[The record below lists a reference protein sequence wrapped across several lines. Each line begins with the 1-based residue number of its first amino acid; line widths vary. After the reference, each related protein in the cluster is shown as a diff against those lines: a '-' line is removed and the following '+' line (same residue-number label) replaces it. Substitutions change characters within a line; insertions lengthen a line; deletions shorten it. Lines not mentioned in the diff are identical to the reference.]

1 MSRNKCGW
9 KQLQTKQRRLPMISV
24 GIDVSKEKST
34 VCVLKPYGEVVM
46 PPRDVQHTESELAKL
61 VKELQKQ
68 QEEVRVVM
76 EATGAYHL
84 PVLSYMKEHGFFV
97 ALVNPLEMKRYRCQG
112 IRNAKTDKIDS
123 RIIANYGIDFWY
135 HLTDFRPRE
144 QYYVELRLL
153 GRQYRQYMK
162 FRVENVLA
170 LANMLDQTMPG
181 IKTLLGDWNK
191 DTGKD
196 KLSDFAYEYWHFD
209 NITKKSEKQ
218 FVESFTK
225 WAKKKGY
232 RQNESKAKQIYALA
246 KEGIPTLP
254 SSTPSTKMLVQESVK
269 IVREVDNT
277 LTQIL
282 TRMSEIAKM
291 LPEYQVVHDMGG
303 VGDAL
308 AARLIGEIGDVRRFH
323 NAKSLIAYAGIDAP
337 PYQSGKFTG
346 TDRHISK
353 RGSSTLRKVGFETMT
368 CLVMQKKCGDPVYDF
383 IKKKQAEG
391 KACKVAKIAGFNKF
405 LRIYYARVME
415 VYQ

>member
-1 MSRNKCGW
+1 
-9 KQLQTKQRRLPMISV
+9 MISV

-34 VCVLKPYGEVVM
+34 ICILKPYGEIVM
-46 PPRDVQHTESELAKL
+46 KPRAVQHTETELAKL
-61 VKELQKQ
+61 TCELQMLQ
-68 QEEVRVVM
+68 DEVRVVM
-76 EATGAYHL
+76 EATGTYHL
-84 PVLSYMKEHGFFV
+84 PILSYLKEKGFFV

-112 IRNAKTDKIDS
+112 IRNVKTDKIDS
-123 RIIANYGIDFWY
+123 VIIANYGIDFWY
-135 HLTDFRPRE
+135 RLSDFRSNE
-144 QYYVELRLL
+144 KEYMELRLL

-162 FRVENVLA
+162 FRVENVLS
-170 LANMLDQTMPG
+170 LANILDQTMPG
-181 IKTLLGDWNK
+181 IKTLLSDWNK
-191 DTGKD
+191 YTGKD

-209 NITKKSEKQ
+209 NIKKKSEKQ
-218 FVESFTK
+218 FLESYSK

-232 RQNESKAKQIYALA
+232 RQSESKAKQIYALA

-269 IVREVDNT
+269 IVREVDDT

-303 VGDAL
+303 VGDVL
-308 AARLIGEIGDVRRFH
+308 AARLIGEIGDVRRFR

-368 CLVMQKKCGDPVYDF
+368 CLVMQKICGDPVYDF

>member
-1 MSRNKCGW
+1 MNRNKCGW
-9 KQLQTKQRRLPMISV
+9 KQLQIQQRRLPMISV

-34 VCVLKPYGEVVM
+34 VCVLKPYGEIVM
-46 PPRDVQHTESELAKL
+46 KPKDVQHTESELSKL
-61 VKELQKQ
+61 VGELQEL
-68 QEEVRVVM
+68 QEEIRVVM

-84 PVLSYMKEHGFFV
+84 PILSYLKEKGFFV

-123 RIIANYGIDFWY
+123 KIIANYGIDFWY
-135 HLTDFRPRE
+135 HLSDFKGSE
-144 QYYVELRLL
+144 EHYLELRLL

-181 IKTLLGDWNK
+181 IKTLLCDWNK
-191 DTGKD
+191 YTGKD
-196 KLSDFAYEYWHFD
+196 KLADFAYDYWHFD

-218 FVESFTK
+218 FLESYSK

-269 IVREVDNT
+269 IVREVDDT

-368 CLVMQKKCGDPVYDF
+368 CLVMQKKHGDPVYDF
-383 IKKKQAEG
+383 IKKKQNEG

>member
-1 MSRNKCGW
+1 MNCNKCGW
-9 KQLQTKQRRLPMISV
+9 KQLQAKQRRLLMISV

-34 VCVLKPYGEVVM
+34 VCVLKPYGEVVVM
-46 PPRDVQHTESELAKL
+46 PRDVQHTESELAKL
-61 VKELQKQ
+61 VKELQKL
-68 QEEVRVVM
+68 QEEVRIVM

-84 PVLSYMKEHGFFV
+84 SILSYMKENGFFV
-97 ALVNPLEMKRYRCQG
+97 ALINPLEMKRYRCQG

-135 HLTDFRPRE
+135 HLTDFKPSE
-144 QYYVELRLL
+144 QYYAELRLL

-162 FRVENVLA
+162 FRVENVLT

-191 DTGKD
+191 YTGKD

-209 NITKKSEKQ
+209 NITKKTEKQ

-254 SSTPSTKMLVQESVK
+254 SSIPSTKMLVQESVK

-282 TRMSEIAKM
+282 TRMTEIAKM

-323 NAKSLIAYAGIDAP
+323 NAKALVAYAGIDAP

-368 CLVMQKKCGDPVYDF
+368 CLVMQKKVGDPVYDF
-383 IKKKQAEG
+383 IKKKQDEG
-391 KACKVAKIAGFNKF
+391 KASKVARIAGFNKF

-415 VYQ
+415 IYQ

>member
-1 MSRNKCGW
+1 
-9 KQLQTKQRRLPMISV
+9 MISV

-34 VCVLKPYGEVVM
+34 ICILKPYGEIVM
-46 PPRDVQHTESELAKL
+46 KPRAVQHTETELTKL
-61 VKELQKQ
+61 TRELQMLQ
-68 QEEVRVVM
+68 DEVRVVM
-76 EATGAYHL
+76 EATGTYHL
-84 PVLSYMKEHGFFV
+84 PILSYLKEKGFFV

-112 IRNAKTDKIDS
+112 IRNVKTDKIDS
-123 RIIANYGIDFWY
+123 VIIANYGIDFWY
-135 HLTDFRPRE
+135 RLSDFRSNE
-144 QYYVELRLL
+144 KEYMELRLL

-162 FRVENVLA
+162 FRVENVLS
-170 LANMLDQTMPG
+170 LANILDQTMPG
-181 IKTLLGDWNK
+181 IKTLLSDWNK
-191 DTGKD
+191 YTGKD

-209 NITKKSEKQ
+209 NIKKKSEKQ
-218 FVESFTK
+218 FLESYSK

-232 RQNESKAKQIYALA
+232 RQSESKAKQIYALA

-254 SSTPSTKMLVQESVK
+254 SNTPSTKMLVQESVK
-269 IVREVDNT
+269 IVREVDDT

>member
-1 MSRNKCGW
+1 
-9 KQLQTKQRRLPMISV
+9 MISV

-323 NAKSLIAYAGIDAP
+323 NAKALVAYAGIDAP

-368 CLVMQKKCGDPVYDF
+368 CLVMQKKIGDPVYDF
-383 IKKKQAEG
+383 IQKKQAEG
-391 KACKVAKIAGFNKF
+391 KPSKVARIAGFNKF

-415 VYQ
+415 IYQ

>member
-1 MSRNKCGW
+1 
-9 KQLQTKQRRLPMISV
+9 MISV

-323 NAKSLIAYAGIDAP
+323 NAKALVAYAGIDAP

-368 CLVMQKKCGDPVYDF
+368 CLVMQKKVGDPVYDF
-383 IKKKQAEG
+383 IKKKQDEG
-391 KACKVAKIAGFNKF
+391 KASKVAKIAGFNKF

-415 VYQ
+415 IYQ

>member
-1 MSRNKCGW
+1 
-9 KQLQTKQRRLPMISV
+9 MISV

-34 VCVLKPYGEVVM
+34 VCVLKPYGEVVVM
-46 PPRDVQHTESELAKL
+46 PRDVQHTESELAKL
-61 VKELQKQ
+61 VKELQKL
-68 QEEVRVVM
+68 QEEVRIVM

-84 PVLSYMKEHGFFV
+84 SILSYMKENGFFV
-97 ALVNPLEMKRYRCQG
+97 ALINPLEMKRYRCQG

-135 HLTDFRPRE
+135 HLTDFKPSE
-144 QYYVELRLL
+144 QYYAELRLL

-162 FRVENVLA
+162 FRVENVLT

-191 DTGKD
+191 YTGKD

-209 NITKKSEKQ
+209 NITKKTEKQ

-282 TRMSEIAKM
+282 TRMTEIAKM

-323 NAKSLIAYAGIDAP
+323 NAKALVAYAGIDAP

-368 CLVMQKKCGDPVYDF
+368 CLVMQKKVGDPVYDF
-383 IKKKQAEG
+383 IKKKQDEG
-391 KACKVAKIAGFNKF
+391 KASKVARIAGFNKF

-415 VYQ
+415 IYQ

>member
-1 MSRNKCGW
+1 
-9 KQLQTKQRRLPMISV
+9 MISV

-61 VKELQKQ
+61 VKELQKLQ
-68 QEEVRVVM
+68 AEVRVVM

-84 PVLSYMKEHGFFV
+84 PVLSYMKENGFFV

-135 HLTDFRPRE
+135 HLTDFRPSE

-153 GRQYRQYMK
+153 GRQYRQYMN
-162 FRVENVLA
+162 FRVENVLT

-191 DTGKD
+191 YTGKD

-291 LPEYQVVHDMGG
+291 LPEYQIVHDMGG

-323 NAKSLIAYAGIDAP
+323 NAKALVAYAGIDAP

-368 CLVMQKKCGDPVYDF
+368 CLVMQKKVGDPVYDF
-383 IKKKQAEG
+383 IQKKQAEG
-391 KACKVAKIAGFNKF
+391 KPSKVARIAGFNKF

>member
-1 MSRNKCGW
+1 
-9 KQLQTKQRRLPMISV
+9 MISV

-34 VCVLKPYGEVVM
+34 VCILKPYGEVIM
-46 PPRDVQHTESELAKL
+46 APKDVQHTESELEKL
-61 VKELQKQ
+61 VKELHKL

-84 PVLSYMKEHGFFV
+84 PILSYMKENGFFV
-97 ALVNPLEMKRYRCQG
+97 ALINPLEMKRYRCQG

-135 HLTDFRPRE
+135 HLADFKTSE

-162 FRVENVLA
+162 FRVENVLT

-181 IKTLLGDWNK
+181 IKTLLADWNK
-191 DTGKD
+191 YTGKD
-196 KLSDFAYEYWHFD
+196 KLADFAYEYWHFD

-218 FVESFTK
+218 FVEHYSK

-282 TRMSEIAKM
+282 TRMNEIAKM

-303 VGDAL
+303 VGDTL

-323 NAKSLIAYAGIDAP
+323 NAKALVAYAGIDAP

-368 CLVMQKKCGDPVYDF
+368 SLVMQKKIGDPVYDF
-383 IKKKQAEG
+383 IQKKQAEG
-391 KACKVAKIAGFNKF
+391 KPSKVARIAGFNKF

-415 VYQ
+415 IYQ

>member
-1 MSRNKCGW
+1 
-9 KQLQTKQRRLPMISV
+9 MISV

-34 VCVLKPYGEVVM
+34 ICILKPYGEIVM
-46 PPRDVQHTESELAKL
+46 KPRAVQHTETELSKL
-61 VKELQKQ
+61 TRELQMLQ
-68 QEEVRVVM
+68 DEVRVVM
-76 EATGAYHL
+76 EATGTYHL
-84 PVLSYMKEHGFFV
+84 PILSYLKEKGFFV

-112 IRNAKTDKIDS
+112 IRNVKTDKIDS
-123 RIIANYGIDFWY
+123 VIIANYGIDFWY
-135 HLTDFRPRE
+135 RISDFRSNE
-144 QYYVELRLL
+144 KEYMELRLL

-162 FRVENVLA
+162 FRVENVLS
-170 LANMLDQTMPG
+170 LANILDQTMPG
-181 IKTLLGDWNK
+181 IKTLLSDWNK
-191 DTGKD
+191 YTGKD
-196 KLSDFAYEYWHFD
+196 KLSDFAYKYWHFD
-209 NITKKSEKQ
+209 NIKKKSEKQ
-218 FVESFTK
+218 FLESYSK

-232 RQNESKAKQIYALA
+232 RQSESKAKQIYALA

-254 SSTPSTKMLVQESVK
+254 SNTPSTKMLVQESVK
-269 IVREVDNT
+269 IVREVDDT

-303 VGDAL
+303 VGDVL
-308 AARLIGEIGDVRRFH
+308 AARLIGEIGDVRRFR
-323 NAKSLIAYAGIDAP
+323 NAKSLIAYAGIDVP

>member
-1 MSRNKCGW
+1 
-9 KQLQTKQRRLPMISV
+9 MISV

-34 VCVLKPYGEVVM
+34 ICILKPYGEIVM
-46 PPRDVQHTESELAKL
+46 KPRAVQHTETELAKL
-61 VKELQKQ
+61 TCELQMLQ
-68 QEEVRVVM
+68 DEVRVVM
-76 EATGAYHL
+76 EATGTYHL
-84 PVLSYMKEHGFFV
+84 PILSYLKERGFFV

-112 IRNAKTDKIDS
+112 IRNVKTDKIDS
-123 RIIANYGIDFWY
+123 VIIANYGIDFW
-135 HLTDFRPRE
+135 HRLSDFRSNE
-144 QYYVELRLL
+144 KEYMELRLL

-162 FRVENVLA
+162 FRVENVLS
-170 LANMLDQTMPG
+170 LANILDQTMPG
-181 IKTLLGDWNK
+181 IKTLLSDWNK
-191 DTGKD
+191 YTGKD

-209 NITKKSEKQ
+209 NIKKKSEKQ
-218 FVESFTK
+218 FLESYSK

-232 RQNESKAKQIYALA
+232 RQSESKAKQIYALA

-269 IVREVDNT
+269 IVREVDDT

-303 VGDAL
+303 VGDVL
-308 AARLIGEIGDVRRFH
+308 AARLIGEIGDVRRFR